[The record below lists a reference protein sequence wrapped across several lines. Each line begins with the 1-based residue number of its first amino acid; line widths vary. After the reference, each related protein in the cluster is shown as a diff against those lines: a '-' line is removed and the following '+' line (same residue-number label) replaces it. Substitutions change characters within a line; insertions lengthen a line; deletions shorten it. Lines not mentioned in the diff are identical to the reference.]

1 MFKTEDWEYHHS
13 PFQDTYWLSNAA
25 AAIGSSWH
33 GQALPPP
40 ILLLLELAQISASHS
55 PQAGRLQHE
64 FLESNKHM
72 VHSTLTNYIIHWA
85 YTVVGAVNLGIV
97 PKQATS
103 WPRVWPQLDIPVEFR
118 PHWNISGFE
127 FFSPLSNYEYFWCQV
142 IERKEE
148 LFRIPRQACFNLDS

>member
-1 MFKTEDWEYHHS
+1 MAYYNCSNLHMCLKQRIGSTIFA
-13 PFQDTYWLSNAA
+13 PFQDTHWLSNAA

-55 PQAGRLQHE
+55 LQAGRLQPE
-64 FLESNKHM
+64 FPESSKHT

-85 YTVVGAVNLGIV
+85 YTVAGAVNLGTV

-127 FFSPLSNYEYFWCQV
+127 FFSPLSLTTSIFGVKW
-142 IERKEE
+142 
-148 LFRIPRQACFNLDS
+148 